1 MLASK
6 KNDRKFD
13 LLLIQNCEQEITK
26 LDIDVKKQI
35 TDLLN
40 LDKATTQQQLTAYTR
55 EIKTGISKLEEKIAQ
70 LERLIGKWNFRGG
83 EEQVEPDLVPVL
95 VCWAQS
101 TPRKQFSHTL
111 RSYEGPSGKTPP
123 RRLTIPRP
131 LRFTSERTPASAT

>member
-83 EEQVEPDLVPVL
+83 EGEALREQL
-95 VCWAQS
+95 
-101 TPRKQFSHTL
+101 KSHRDELAKNREQL
-111 RSYEGPSGKTPP
+111 RS
-123 RRLTIPRP
+123 
-131 LRFTSERTPASAT
+131 LRARKNTTKEIDHTAPTKIHQREDSCLSNLK